1 MLLRLIFHE
10 ITGSVPGFLHRF
22 HITTLDPE
30 HSGSTRLLSE
40 AFLVSEHPPDKG
52 VSSEEGRASDD
63 VGLRKGVRLE
73 NEPVHYP
80 ARAQD
85 AEHYTMPA

>member
-10 ITGSVPGFLHRF
+10 ITGSVPAFCIASTSPRLTQSTADPPGF
-22 HITTLDPE
+22 
-30 HSGSTRLLSE
+30 LSE

-73 NEPVHYP
+73 K
-80 ARAQD
+80 
-85 AEHYTMPA
+85 